1 MFKKVIDK
9 IWNFSLKKGW
19 DWVWAQTTVDE
30 KAAEIVEE
38 VKDRAAAA
46 KEELKDVGKA
56 VKEVVD
62 QAEDVVEAVKGKK
75 RRGRPKKSAK
85 KEA

>member
-1 MFKKVIDK
+1 MLKKIADK

-38 VKDRAAAA
+38 VKERAAVV
-46 KEELKDVGKA
+46 KEELKDVKDA
-56 VKEVVD
+56 VKEVVN
-62 QAEDVVEAVKGKK
+62 QAEDVVEAAKGAK
-75 RRGRPKKSAK
+75 RRGRPKKSGK